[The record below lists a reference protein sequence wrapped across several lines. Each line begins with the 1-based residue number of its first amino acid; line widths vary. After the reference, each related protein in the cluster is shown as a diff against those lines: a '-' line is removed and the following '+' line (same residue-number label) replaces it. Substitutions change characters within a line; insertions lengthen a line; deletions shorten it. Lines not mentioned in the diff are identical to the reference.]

1 MIDEEW
7 DEGYML
13 QNSEEVNN
21 IYSKIITLESLQ
33 EKIDSYNPNSD
44 RELIKKAYNY
54 SVTAHS
60 GQSRLSGEPYII
72 HPLSVAH
79 IVADLR
85 MDDSTI
91 AAALLHD
98 VLEDTK
104 ITEIQLNESFG
115 KEITSLVKGVSK
127 LNVGFHFSSKE
138 EEQIENYRRLF
149 VAMAEDIRVIII
161 KLADRLHNMRTLK
174 YQYRDK
180 KELIARE
187 TLEIFAPIAHRLGIG
202 MIQTELENLS
212 LFFLDPE
219 SYCNI
224 QQGIEKIRDHREKQI
239 QEATEKLSQRIQQA
253 NLVVEIQ
260 SRLKNIY
267 SIYLKI
273 NRQNVSLEDLHD
285 LIALRVIT
293 NTVEECYAVL
303 GLVHS
308 LWVPVAGRFKDY
320 IALPKSNMYQSLHTT
335 VIGPGGV
342 PMEIQIRTKEMH
354 HIAEY
359 GIAAH
364 WRYKEGKSADSAD
377 TFNERM
383 AWLRQILE
391 WQQDLRTTNEFIESL
406 KIDLFDDEVY
416 VFTPKGDLK
425 KLPKGSSP
433 IDFAYLIHTEV
444 GNNCIGARVNKQIV
458 PLDYELKSGDIVEI
472 ISSRSASGPSMDWL
486 RIAKTPAARNKIRA
500 FLRKKNREA
509 NRERGKLFMEREL
522 EKFALTSEEQNLVN
536 AKIAEFM
543 ADNNYKTI
551 DDLHVIIGEG
561 RLTIRQFIGKVVPF
575 EIRKRFQIRRK
586 TETKKTAQTS
596 GDGVIIQGAT
606 GLAVKLARCCT
617 PIPGDKII
625 GYVTLGKG
633 ITVHRLD
640 CHNLTRL
647 TQDEERLVE
656 AEWDESYGR
665 FYDAGLVID
674 ALDRPKLLVDI
685 TNTVSNYGVSIRS
698 VHAHSMMNDARIY
711 LVISIKNKVELD
723 HLFREIKKVSNVRN
737 VRRGGIFGLR

>member
-1 MIDEEW
+1 
-7 DEGYML
+7 ML
-13 QNSEEVNN
+13 RNYEVNS
-21 IYSKIITLESLQ
+21 IFSKTITLESLQ
-33 EKIDSYNPNSD
+33 EKIDSYNPYSD
-44 RELIKKAYNY
+44 RELIKKAYDF
-54 SVTAHS
+54 SVDAHS

-104 ITEIQLNESFG
+104 NTEAQLKETFG
-115 KEITSLVKGVSK
+115 KEITLLVKGVSK

-212 LFFLDPE
+212 LYFLDPE
-219 SYCNI
+219 SYCSI

-285 LIALRVIT
+285 LIALRAIT

-342 PMEIQIRTKEMH
+342 PMEIQIRTREMH
-354 HIAEY
+354 HVAEY

-377 TFNERM
+377 AFNERM

-391 WQQDLRTTNEFIESL
+391 WQQDLRTTHEFVESL

-472 ISSRSASGPSMDWL
+472 ISSRSSSGPSLDWL

-500 FLRKKNREA
+500 FLRKKNRDA

-522 EKFALTSEEQNLVN
+522 EKFTLTSEEQNLVN
-536 AKIAEFM
+536 DKITEFM
-543 ADNNYKTI
+543 EANTYKTI

-575 EIRKRFQIRRK
+575 EIRKRFQTQRK
-586 TETKKTAQTS
+586 AETKKTAQTS

-656 AEWDESYGR
+656 AEWDERYGR

-685 TNTVSNYGVSIRS
+685 TNTVANYGVSIRS

-711 LVISIKNKVELD
+711 LVISVKNKVELD
-723 HLFREIKKVSNVRN
+723 NLFREIKKVSNVRT

>member
-1 MIDEEW
+1 M
-7 DEGYML
+7 
-13 QNSEEVNN
+13 NT
-21 IYSKIITLESLQ
+21 IYLESLTLESLLS
-33 EKIDSYNPNSD
+33 KIDKYNPNSD
-44 RELIKKAYNY
+44 QNLITKAYEY
-54 SVTAHS
+54 SLSAHQ

-72 HPLSVAH
+72 HPLAVAH
-79 IVADLR
+79 IVTDLR
-85 MDDSTI
+85 MDNTTI

-98 VLEDTK
+98 VLEDTQ
-104 ITEIQLNESFG
+104 TTDNQLISLFG
-115 KEITSLVKGVSK
+115 KEIASLVRGVTK

-149 VAMAEDIRVIII
+149 IAMAEDIRVIII

-180 KELIARE
+180 KEVIARE

-202 MIQTELENLS
+202 MIQSELENLS
-212 LFFLDPE
+212 LYFLDLE
-219 SYCNI
+219 AFCSI
-224 QQGIEKIRDHREKQI
+224 QQGIEKIKDQRELQI
-239 QEATEKLSQRIQQA
+239 QEATKKLAQRIQQA
-253 NLVVEIQ
+253 NIVAEIQ
-260 SRLKNIY
+260 SRFKNIY

-342 PMEIQIRTKEMH
+342 PMEIQIRTWDMH
-354 HIAEY
+354 HVAEY

-364 WRYKEGKSADSAD
+364 WRYKEGKSGDSDD

-391 WQQDLRTTNEFIESL
+391 WQQDLRTTHEFVESL

-416 VFTPKGDLK
+416 VFTPKGDLR
-425 KLPKGSSP
+425 KLPRGSSI
-433 IDFAYLIHTEV
+433 IDFAFLIHTEV

-472 ISSRSASGPSMDWL
+472 ITSRTSTGPSLDWL

-500 FLRKKNREA
+500 FLRKKNRDA
-509 NRERGKLFMEREL
+509 NRDRGKVFMEKEL
-522 EKFALTSEEQNLVN
+522 EKFSLTPEEQNVVN
-536 AKIAEFM
+536 TKLAEFM
-543 ADNNYKTI
+543 EVNNFKTM
-551 DDLHVIIGEG
+551 DDLYVSIGEG
-561 RLTIRQFIGKVVPF
+561 RITIRQFISKVVPF
-575 EIRKRFQIRRK
+575 EIRKRFQTKRK
-586 TETKKTAQTS
+586 VASKQSTQPS
-596 GDGVIIQGAT
+596 GDGVIIQGAS
-606 GLAVKLARCCT
+606 GLAVKIARCCT
-617 PIPGDKII
+617 PIPGDKIV

-633 ITVHRLD
+633 ITIHRID
-640 CHNLTRL
+640 CLNLERLTR
-647 TQDEERLVE
+647 DESRLVE
-656 AEWDESYGR
+656 AEWDENYGR
-665 FYDAGLVID
+665 YYDAGLVVE
-674 ALDRPKLLVDI
+674 ALDRPKLLADV
-685 TNTVSNYGVSIRS
+685 TNTVANFGVTIRS
-698 VHAHSMMNDARIY
+698 VHAHLISSDARIY
-711 LVISIKNKVELD
+711 LVISVKNKEELEN
-723 HLFREIKKVSNVRN
+723 LFRELRKVSNVKN
-737 VRRGGIFGLR
+737 IRRGGIFGLR

>member
-1 MIDEEW
+1 
-7 DEGYML
+7 ML
-13 QNSEEVNN
+13 RNYEVNS
-21 IYSKIITLESLQ
+21 IFSKTITLESLQ

-44 RELIKKAYNY
+44 RELIKKAYDF
-54 SVTAHS
+54 SVDAHS

-104 ITEIQLNESFG
+104 NTEAQLKETFG
-115 KEITSLVKGVSK
+115 KEITLLVKGVSK

-212 LFFLDPE
+212 LYFLDPE
-219 SYCNI
+219 SYCSI

-285 LIALRVIT
+285 LIALRAIT

-342 PMEIQIRTKEMH
+342 PMEIQIRTREMH
-354 HIAEY
+354 HVAEY

-377 TFNERM
+377 AFNERM

-391 WQQDLRTTNEFIESL
+391 WQQDLRTTHEFVESL

-472 ISSRSASGPSMDWL
+472 ISSRSSSGPSLDWL

-500 FLRKKNREA
+500 FLRKKNRDA

-522 EKFALTSEEQNLVN
+522 EKFTLTSEEQNLVN
-536 AKIAEFM
+536 DKITEFM
-543 ADNNYKTI
+543 EANNYKTI

-575 EIRKRFQIRRK
+575 EIRKRFQTQRK
-586 TETKKTAQTS
+586 AETKKTAQTS

-656 AEWDESYGR
+656 AEWDERYGR

-685 TNTVSNYGVSIRS
+685 TNTVANYGVSIRS

-711 LVISIKNKVELD
+711 LVISVKNKVELD
-723 HLFREIKKVSNVRN
+723 NLFREIKKVSNVRT

>member
-1 MIDEEW
+1 
-7 DEGYML
+7 ML
-13 QNSEEVNN
+13 RNYEVNS
-21 IYSKIITLESLQ
+21 IFSKTITLESLQ
-33 EKIDSYNPNSD
+33 EKIDSYNPYSD
-44 RELIKKAYNY
+44 RELIKKAYDF
-54 SVTAHS
+54 SVDAHS

-104 ITEIQLNESFG
+104 NTEAQLKETFG
-115 KEITSLVKGVSK
+115 KEITMLVKGVSK

-138 EEQIENYRRLF
+138 EEQIENYRPLCSYGR
-149 VAMAEDIRVIII
+149 DIRVIII

-212 LFFLDPE
+212 LYFLDPE
-219 SYCNI
+219 SYCSI

-285 LIALRVIT
+285 LIALRAIT

-342 PMEIQIRTKEMH
+342 PMEIQIRTREMH
-354 HIAEY
+354 HVAEY

-364 WRYKEGKSADSAD
+364 WRYKRKSADSAD
-377 TFNERM
+377 AFNERM

-391 WQQDLRTTNEFIESL
+391 WQQDLRTTHEFVESL

-472 ISSRSASGPSMDWL
+472 ISSRSSSGPSLDWL
-486 RIAKTPAARNKIRA
+486 RIAKTPAARNKIRGISA
-500 FLRKKNREA
+500 QKESRCQSRA
-509 NRERGKLFMEREL
+509 GKIIYGEG
-522 EKFALTSEEQNLVN
+522 
-536 AKIAEFM
+536 
-543 ADNNYKTI
+543 
-551 DDLHVIIGEG
+551 IGE
-561 RLTIRQFIGKVVPF
+561 ICPYF
-575 EIRKRFQIRRK
+575 RR
-586 TETKKTAQTS
+586 TE
-596 GDGVIIQGAT
+596 
-606 GLAVKLARCCT
+606 
-617 PIPGDKII
+617 
-625 GYVTLGKG
+625 
-633 ITVHRLD
+633 
-640 CHNLTRL
+640 
-647 TQDEERLVE
+647 
-656 AEWDESYGR
+656 
-665 FYDAGLVID
+665 
-674 ALDRPKLLVDI
+674 
-685 TNTVSNYGVSIRS
+685 
-698 VHAHSMMNDARIY
+698 
-711 LVISIKNKVELD
+711 
-723 HLFREIKKVSNVRN
+723 
-737 VRRGGIFGLR
+737 FGE

>member
-1 MIDEEW
+1 
-7 DEGYML
+7 ML
-13 QNSEEVNN
+13 RNYEVNS
-21 IYSKIITLESLQ
+21 IFSKTITLESLQ
-33 EKIDSYNPNSD
+33 EKIDSYNPYSD
-44 RELIKKAYNY
+44 RELIKKAYDF
-54 SVTAHS
+54 SVDAHS

-104 ITEIQLNESFG
+104 NTEAQLKETFG
-115 KEITSLVKGVSK
+115 KEITLLVKGVSK

-212 LFFLDPE
+212 LYFLDPE
-219 SYCNI
+219 SYCSI

-285 LIALRVIT
+285 LIALRAIT

-342 PMEIQIRTKEMH
+342 PMEIQIRTREMH
-354 HIAEY
+354 HVAEY

-377 TFNERM
+377 AFNERM

-391 WQQDLRTTNEFIESL
+391 WQQDLRTTHEFVESL

-472 ISSRSASGPSMDWL
+472 ISSRSSSGPSLDWL

-500 FLRKKNREA
+500 FLRKKNRDA

-536 AKIAEFM
+536 DKITEFM
-543 ADNNYKTI
+543 EANTYKTI

-575 EIRKRFQIRRK
+575 EIRKRFQTQRK
-586 TETKKTAQTS
+586 AETKKTAQTS

-656 AEWDESYGR
+656 AEWDERYGR

-685 TNTVSNYGVSIRS
+685 TNTVANYGVSIRS

-711 LVISIKNKVELD
+711 LVISVKNKVELD
-723 HLFREIKKVSNVRN
+723 NLFREIKKVSNVRT

>member
-1 MIDEEW
+1 
-7 DEGYML
+7 ML
-13 QNSEEVNN
+13 RNYEVNS
-21 IYSKIITLESLQ
+21 IFSKTITLESLQ

-44 RELIKKAYNY
+44 RELIKKAYDF
-54 SVTAHS
+54 SVDAHS

-104 ITEIQLNESFG
+104 NTEAQLKETFG
-115 KEITSLVKGVSK
+115 KEITLLVKGVSK

-212 LFFLDPE
+212 LYFLDPE
-219 SYCNI
+219 SYCSI

-285 LIALRVIT
+285 LIALRAIT

-342 PMEIQIRTKEMH
+342 PMEIQIRTREMH
-354 HIAEY
+354 HVAEY

-377 TFNERM
+377 AFNERM

-391 WQQDLRTTNEFIESL
+391 WQQDLRTTHEFVESL

-472 ISSRSASGPSMDWL
+472 ISSRSSSGPSLDWL

-500 FLRKKNREA
+500 FLRKKNRDA

-522 EKFALTSEEQNLVN
+522 EKFVLTSEEQNLVN
-536 AKIAEFM
+536 DKITEFM
-543 ADNNYKTI
+543 EANTYKTI

-575 EIRKRFQIRRK
+575 EIRKRFQTQRK
-586 TETKKTAQTS
+586 AETKKTAQTS

-656 AEWDESYGR
+656 AEWDERYGR

-685 TNTVSNYGVSIRS
+685 TNTVANYGVSIRS

-711 LVISIKNKVELD
+711 LVISVKNKVELD
-723 HLFREIKKVSNVRN
+723 NLFREIKRVSNVRT

>member
-1 MIDEEW
+1 M
-7 DEGYML
+7 
-13 QNSEEVNN
+13 NT
-21 IYSKIITLESLQ
+21 IYLESLTLESLLS
-33 EKIDSYNPNSD
+33 KIDKYNPNSD
-44 RELIKKAYNY
+44 QNLITKAYEY
-54 SVTAHS
+54 SLSAHQ

-72 HPLSVAH
+72 HPLAVAH
-79 IVADLR
+79 IVTDLR
-85 MDDSTI
+85 MDNTTI

-98 VLEDTK
+98 VLEDTQ
-104 ITEIQLNESFG
+104 TTDNQLISLFG
-115 KEITSLVKGVSK
+115 KEIASLVRGVTK

-149 VAMAEDIRVIII
+149 IAMAEDIRVIII

-180 KELIARE
+180 KEVIARE

-202 MIQTELENLS
+202 MIQSELENLS
-212 LFFLDPE
+212 LYFLDLE
-219 SYCNI
+219 AFCSI
-224 QQGIEKIRDHREKQI
+224 QQGIEKIKDQRELQI
-239 QEATEKLSQRIQQA
+239 QEATKKLAQRIQQA
-253 NLVVEIQ
+253 NIVAEIQ
-260 SRLKNIY
+260 SRFKNIY

-342 PMEIQIRTKEMH
+342 PMEIQIRTWDMH
-354 HIAEY
+354 HVAEY

-364 WRYKEGKSADSAD
+364 WRYKEGKSGDSDD

-391 WQQDLRTTNEFIESL
+391 WQQDLRTTHEFVESL

-416 VFTPKGDLK
+416 VFTPKGDLR
-425 KLPKGSSP
+425 KLPRGSST
-433 IDFAYLIHTEV
+433 IDFAFLIHTEV

-472 ISSRSASGPSMDWL
+472 ITSRTSTGPSLDWL

-500 FLRKKNREA
+500 FLRKKNRDA
-509 NRERGKLFMEREL
+509 NRDRGKVFMEKEL
-522 EKFALTSEEQNLVN
+522 EKFSLTPEEQNVVN
-536 AKIAEFM
+536 TKLAEFM
-543 ADNNYKTI
+543 EVNNFKTM
-551 DDLHVIIGEG
+551 DDLYVSIGEG
-561 RLTIRQFIGKVVPF
+561 RITIRQFISKVVPF
-575 EIRKRFQIRRK
+575 EIRKRFQTKRK
-586 TETKKTAQTS
+586 VASKQSTQPS
-596 GDGVIIQGAT
+596 GDGVIIQGAS
-606 GLAVKLARCCT
+606 GLAVKIARCCT
-617 PIPGDKII
+617 PIPGDKIV

-633 ITVHRLD
+633 ITIHRID
-640 CHNLTRL
+640 CLNLERLTR
-647 TQDEERLVE
+647 DESRLVE
-656 AEWDESYGR
+656 AEWDENYGR
-665 FYDAGLVID
+665 YYDAGLVVE
-674 ALDRPKLLVDI
+674 ALDRPKLLADV
-685 TNTVSNYGVSIRS
+685 TNTVANFGVTIRS
-698 VHAHSMMNDARIY
+698 VHAHLISSDARIY
-711 LVISIKNKVELD
+711 LVISVKNKEELEN
-723 HLFREIKKVSNVRN
+723 LFRELRKVSNVKN
-737 VRRGGIFGLR
+737 IRRGGIFGLR

>member
-1 MIDEEW
+1 MLLDSEKINNINSEIMTLDS
-7 DEGYML
+7 L
-13 QNSEEVNN
+13 QN
-21 IYSKIITLESLQ
+21 
-33 EKIDSYNPNSD
+33 KIDIYNPNSD
-44 RELIKKAYNY
+44 RELIKKAYDF
-54 SVTAHS
+54 SLEAHS
-60 GQSRLSGEPYII
+60 GQSRLSGEPYIV
-72 HPLSVAH
+72 HPLAVAN

-98 VLEDTK
+98 VLEDTN
-104 ITEIQLNESFG
+104 INDIQLTEVFG
-115 KEITSLVKGVSK
+115 KEITLLVKGVSK

-149 VAMAEDIRVIII
+149 IAMAEDIRVIII

-212 LFFLDPE
+212 LYFLDLE

-224 QQGIEKIRDHREKQI
+224 QQGIEKIRDYREKQI

-260 SRLKNIY
+260 SRFKNIY

-335 VIGPGGV
+335 VIGPGGS

-354 HIAEY
+354 QVAEY

-364 WRYKEGKSADSAD
+364 WRYKEGKSADSTDA
-377 TFNERM
+377 FNERM

-391 WQQDLRTTNEFIESL
+391 WQQDLKTTHEFVESL

-425 KLPKGSSP
+425 KLPKGANP

-472 ISSRSASGPSMDWL
+472 ISSRSASGPSLDWL

-509 NRERGKLFMEREL
+509 NRERGKLFMEKEL
-522 EKFALTSEEQNLVN
+522 EKFSLKAEEQNLVN

-543 ADNNYKTI
+543 EANNLKTI
-551 DDLHVIIGEG
+551 EDLYVLIGEG
-561 RLTIRQFIGKVVPF
+561 RVTIRQFIGKVVPF
-575 EIRKRFQIRRK
+575 EIRKRFQARHK
-586 TETKKTAQTS
+586 AETKKTVQTT
-596 GDGVIIQGAT
+596 GDGVIIQGAS

-617 PIPGDKII
+617 PVPGDKIV

-633 ITVHRLD
+633 ITIHRID
-640 CHNLTRL
+640 CHNLARL
-647 TQDEERLVE
+647 TQDGDRMVE
-656 AEWDESYGR
+656 AEWDENFGH

-685 TNTVSNYGVSIRS
+685 TNTVANYGVSIRS

-711 LVISIKNKVELD
+711 LVISVKNKIELD
-723 HLFREIKKVSNVRN
+723 NLFREIRKVSNVRN

>member
-1 MIDEEW
+1 MEKTNLTYLES
-7 DEGYML
+7 M
-13 QNSEEVNN
+13 
-21 IYSKIITLESLQ
+21 TLESLFS
-33 EKIDSYNPNSD
+33 KIDSYNPNSD
-44 RELIKKAYNY
+44 HNLIKQAYDY
-54 SVTAHS
+54 SLSAHQ

-72 HPLSVAH
+72 HPLAVAH

-85 MDDSTI
+85 MDDNTI

-98 VLEDTK
+98 VLEDTQ
-104 ITEIQLNESFG
+104 TTDAQLSAFFG
-115 KEITSLVKGVSK
+115 KEIALLVRGVTK

-149 VAMAEDIRVIII
+149 IAMAEDIRVIII

-180 KELIARE
+180 KEVIARE
-187 TLEIFAPIAHRLGIG
+187 TMEIFAPIAHRLGIG
-202 MIQTELENLS
+202 MIQSELENLS
-212 LFFLDPE
+212 LYFLDLE
-219 SYCNI
+219 SFCSI
-224 QQGIEKIRDHREKQI
+224 QQGIEKIKDHREKQI
-239 QEATEKLSQRIQQA
+239 QEATKKLAQRIQQA
-253 NLVVEIQ
+253 NMVVEIQ

-267 SIYLKI
+267 SIYQKI
-273 NRQNVSLEDLHD
+273 NRQNVNLEDLHD

-342 PMEIQIRTKEMH
+342 PMEIQIRTWDMH
-354 HIAEY
+354 HVAEY

-391 WQQDLRTTNEFIESL
+391 WQQDLRTTHEFVESL

-416 VFTPKGDLK
+416 IFTPKGDLK
-425 KLPKGSSP
+425 KLPRGSSP

-472 ISSRSASGPSMDWL
+472 ISSRSSTGPSLDWL

-500 FLRKKNREA
+500 FLRKKNRDS
-509 NRERGKLFMEREL
+509 NRERGKIFMEKEL
-522 EKFALTSEEQNLVN
+522 EKFALTVEEQNRVN
-536 AKIAEFM
+536 MKIAEFM
-543 ADNNYKTI
+543 EDNNFKTFE
-551 DDLHVIIGEG
+551 DLHVSIGEG
-561 RLTIRQFIGKVVPF
+561 RITIRQFIGKVVPF
-575 EIRKRFQIRRK
+575 EIRKRFQTRRK
-586 TETKKTAQTS
+586 ATTKPSAQPS

-617 PIPGDKII
+617 PVPGDKII

-633 ITVHRLD
+633 ITIHRMD
-640 CHNLTRL
+640 CQNLGRL
-647 TQDEERLVE
+647 TQDENRLVE
-656 AEWDESYGR
+656 AEWDENYGR
-665 FYDAGLVID
+665 YYDAGLVVE
-674 ALDRPKLLVDI
+674 ALDRPKLLADV
-685 TNTVSNYGVSIRS
+685 TNTVANFGVGIRS
-698 VHAHSMMNDARIY
+698 VHAHSTASDARIY
-711 LVISIKNKVELD
+711 MVISFKNKEELEN
-723 HLFREIKKVSNVRN
+723 LFREIRKVPNVKN

>member
-1 MIDEEW
+1 
-7 DEGYML
+7 ML
-13 QNSEEVNN
+13 RNYEVNS
-21 IYSKIITLESLQ
+21 IFSKTITLESLQ

-44 RELIKKAYNY
+44 RELIKKAYDF
-54 SVTAHS
+54 SVDAHS

-104 ITEIQLNESFG
+104 NTEAQLKETFG
-115 KEITSLVKGVSK
+115 KEITLLVKGVSK

-212 LFFLDPE
+212 LYFLDPE
-219 SYCNI
+219 SYCSI

-285 LIALRVIT
+285 LIALRAIT

-342 PMEIQIRTKEMH
+342 PMEIQIRTREMH
-354 HIAEY
+354 HVAEY

-377 TFNERM
+377 AFNERM

-391 WQQDLRTTNEFIESL
+391 WQQDLRTTHEFVESL

-472 ISSRSASGPSMDWL
+472 ISSRSSSGPSLDWL

-500 FLRKKNREA
+500 FLRKKNRDA

-536 AKIAEFM
+536 DKITEFM
-543 ADNNYKTI
+543 EANTYKTI

-575 EIRKRFQIRRK
+575 EIRKRFQTQRK
-586 TETKKTAQTS
+586 AETKKTAQTS

-656 AEWDESYGR
+656 AEWDERYGR

-685 TNTVSNYGVSIRS
+685 TNTVANYGVSIRS

-711 LVISIKNKVELD
+711 LVISVKNKVELD
-723 HLFREIKKVSNVRN
+723 NLFREIKRVSNVRT

>member
-1 MIDEEW
+1 
-7 DEGYML
+7 ML
-13 QNSEEVNN
+13 RNYEVNS
-21 IYSKIITLESLQ
+21 IFSKTITLESLQ

-44 RELIKKAYNY
+44 RELIKKAYDF
-54 SVTAHS
+54 SVDAHS

-104 ITEIQLNESFG
+104 NTEAQLKETFG
-115 KEITSLVKGVSK
+115 KEITLLVKGVSK

-212 LFFLDPE
+212 LYFLDPE
-219 SYCNI
+219 SYCSI

-285 LIALRVIT
+285 LIALRAIT

-342 PMEIQIRTKEMH
+342 PMEIQIRTREMH
-354 HIAEY
+354 HVAEY

-377 TFNERM
+377 AFNERM

-391 WQQDLRTTNEFIESL
+391 WQQDLRTTHEFVESL

-472 ISSRSASGPSMDWL
+472 ISSRSSSGPSLDWL

-500 FLRKKNREA
+500 FLRKKNRDA

-522 EKFALTSEEQNLVN
+522 EKFTLTSEEQNLVN
-536 AKIAEFM
+536 DKITEFM
-543 ADNNYKTI
+543 EANTYKTI

-575 EIRKRFQIRRK
+575 EIRKRFQTQRK
-586 TETKKTAQTS
+586 AETKKTAQTS

-656 AEWDESYGR
+656 AEWDERYGR

-685 TNTVSNYGVSIRS
+685 TNTVANYGVSIRS

-711 LVISIKNKVELD
+711 LVISVKNKVELD
-723 HLFREIKKVSNVRN
+723 NLFREIKRVSNVRT